1 MLNSGVQPV
10 CVVARV
16 HACACVVATRPGPIK
31 EMQSRGLH
39 WDWVP
44 PGPAGPNPNLAG
56 AGGLN
61 FAAGG
66 NGRVKQNTAGSGL
79 T

>member
-1 MLNSGVQPV
+1 MYLNVKFKVQ
-10 CVVARV
+10 
-16 HACACVVATRPGPIK
+16 I
-31 EMQSRGLH
+31 RGLH